1 MQNGKRRPHQENKEY
16 SALQWG
22 FWPTTRLL
30 FNWDSTLAAD
40 NRVSQHLQLS
50 IYLPF
55 SSIGIPVWRIDRR
68 SKQNTI
74 CTNRSKHLPQ
84 VFVVRHGSCIHLT
97 FLFSLPFPLSHHKS
111 KPYFRYTV
119 IIRSLFFLILRVS
132 YFWLVLVV
140 QVRYLRLFCIYTD
153 LIIARFS
160 SRMIFLHLQ
169 LAVSTLLVTLET
181 KFLIHRKLWQIF

>member
-1 MQNGKRRPHQENKEY
+1 MQNDKRRPHQENKEY

-40 NRVSQHLQLS
+40 NRVSQRLQLS

-68 SKQNTI
+68 SKQNRI

-84 VFVVRHGSCIHLT
+84 VFVVRHGSCMHLT

-111 KPYFRYTV
+111 KPYFRYAV
-119 IIRSLFFLILRVS
+119 IIRSFFFYNSTNVVFLTSFDSTGTISSSIL
-132 YFWLVLVV
+132 
-140 QVRYLRLFCIYTD
+140 YLHWFNYCTFFFAYEKYHFYTYN
-153 LIIARFS
+153 
-160 SRMIFLHLQ
+160 
-169 LAVSTLLVTLET
+169 
-181 KFLIHRKLWQIF
+181 

>member
-1 MQNGKRRPHQENKEY
+1 MQNDKRRPHQENKEY

-40 NRVSQHLQLS
+40 NRVSQRLQLS

-68 SKQNTI
+68 SKQNRI

-84 VFVVRHGSCIHLT
+84 VFVVRHGSCMHLT

-119 IIRSLFFLILRVS
+119 IIRSFVFFIILQMS
-132 YFWLVLVV
+132 YFWLVLIV

-153 LIIARFS
+153 LIIAHSF
-160 SRMIFLHLQ
+160 SRMRNIIF
-169 LAVSTLLVTLET
+169 TLTISCFNAT
-181 KFLIHRKLWQIF
+181 CYSWN